1 MNKVQLLECGL
12 IRKGIAV
19 TAAMFLAMASSAV
32 AQQAI
37 PSPPPEAPPGATA
50 VNAQGTLAPSTTAA
64 ATAERV
70 IVTGSNIPTAE
81 EVGAEPVD
89 TYNRET
95 MSKSGERTTEQF
107 LQSIPTVNANVVPQ
121 SNNENGSNTAVGA
134 ATVALR
140 GFDSRATLIL
150 IDGRRVAPYPTGND
164 PGLVNVMFVDLNS
177 IPAAAIESIEIL
189 KDGASTTYGADAV
202 AGVVNIKLRHDYQN
216 GAEASVQYGN
226 TEHEDSSEFI
236 ASAIFGVGNDTTNV
250 TGVLNYYHRDSIANR
265 DRAYSAVAPFLS
277 SNTSPYNLQLSGDVA
292 AAAGGLNLNS
302 VEFAG
307 APSGTNGLAPASTYL
322 YNATHRV
329 RSASGQL
336 PGFNFNEFSLSYP
349 ESERYGVYL
358 SGDHKIFGDQMVAYA
373 NGFYQNVKTHNE
385 LAPPAT
391 GSFQTAGQVTLA
403 IPPQSPI
410 APGAEP
416 PNTPTHAETGVPAD
430 AFNPFNPFQQIIS
443 GGTRARLAEF
453 GNRLFDNETD
463 AWLSTIG
470 VKGDKLFDGTW
481 GYDAGFRYSQLKNVQ
496 TGQQVSI
503 SRFNQILNQN
513 DAIFQPGGVLAGQ
526 PAFNPFGDFRVPIA
540 SNQATIEFARAH
552 PKDEDFSKLA
562 TLDGNIYTTSLFE
575 LPAGGVGFA
584 VGGQFRRETLE
595 ENPDELNV
603 KGDIAGN
610 SPVPPAR
617 GGRKS
622 YSFYAEARVPFFGEN
637 FTFPGLYSLEFT
649 YGVRFEEFL
658 NNDSNVLVPKFG
670 MRWQPFD
677 GQLTIRSTWGE
688 GYREPSLEE
697 LFGSPLSGLEFS
709 HDPMNKGAFEPETN
723 VLISS
728 NKNLQPEDSRTFTAG
743 FVYTPKYVPGLDL
756 SVDFW
761 DTERIGV
768 VTAPIADQVLQ
779 RELTGTLLPG
789 EAVERDIGGNIT
801 RILIQNQ
808 NIGNQESRGFDF
820 TLQYQKPTPWGTF
833 TSLTQATYLDEFIFQ
848 GFIIR
853 EFGPT
858 NGNLAGRTTD
868 PGASNEGWYKWKGT
882 SQLDWNWNHIDIV
895 GTVRYWDGFHEFTPG
910 NGGNVHPH
918 WVDQRFFFDLQA
930 TYDFSGLV
938 PVENKPVPGYSKD
951 AKAVARG
958 KDGKATETASAQ
970 TANYGVP
977 AWQRF
982 LFQGTSITIG
992 CNNVFDQDPPKAW
1005 GEGGNAT
1012 GYPGYTYDATNRFW
1026 YARLTKKF

>member
-12 IRKGIAV
+12 FRKGIAV

-95 MSKSGERTTEQF
+95 MSKSGQRTTEQF

-177 IPAAAIESIEIL
+177 IPAAAIDSIEIL

-329 RSASGQL
+329 RSATGQL

-358 SGDHKIFGDQMVAYA
+358 SGDHKIFGDQMVFYA
-373 NGFYQNVKTHNE
+373 DGFYQNVKTHNE

-503 SRFNQILNQN
+503 SRFNQILNQA
-513 DAIFQPGGVLAGQ
+513 DPIFDPTSPQFIGTTT
-526 PAFNPFGDFRVPIA
+526 AFNPFGDYRNPIP
-540 SNQATIEFARAH
+540 SNEATVNFARVH
-552 PKDEDFSKLA
+552 PKDEDTSKLW
-562 TLDGNIYTTSLFE
+562 TLDATIYTTALFN
-575 LPAGGVGFA
+575 LPAGGVGLAF
-584 VGGQFRRETLE
+584 GGQFRRESLTE
-595 ENPDELNV
+595 TPDMLNV
-603 KGDIAGN
+603 EGDIVGN
-610 SPVPPAR
+610 SPVPPAQ
-617 GGRKS
+617 GGRKT
-622 YSFYAEARVPFFGEN
+622 YAFYAETRIPIFSPVTSTYSRGDGKNPQLLSETRAAI
-637 FTFPGLYSLEFT
+637 PGFYSLEFT
-649 YGVRFEEFL
+649 AGARFEDFE
-658 NNDSNVLVPKFG
+658 NNNTNVLVPKVG

-677 GQLTIRSTWGE
+677 EQLTLRATWGE
-688 GYREPSLEE
+688 GFREPSLEE
-697 LFGSPLSGLEFS
+697 LFSSPTSTLEVT
-709 HDPMNKGAFEPETN
+709 HDPLNGGLLESETN
-723 VLISS
+723 TLISS
-728 NKNLQPEDSRTFTAG
+728 NPNLQPEDSRSFRSEEHT
-743 FVYTPKYVPGLDL
+743 
-756 SVDFW
+756 S
-761 DTERIGV
+761 E
-768 VTAPIADQVLQ
+768 LQ
-779 RELTGTLLPG
+779 
-789 EAVERDIGGNIT
+789 
-801 RILIQNQ
+801 
-808 NIGNQESRGFDF
+808 
-820 TLQYQKPTPWGTF
+820 
-833 TSLTQATYLDEFIFQ
+833 
-848 GFIIR
+848 
-853 EFGPT
+853 
-858 NGNLAGRTTD
+858 
-868 PGASNEGWYKWKGT
+868 
-882 SQLDWNWNHIDIV
+882 
-895 GTVRYWDGFHEFTPG
+895 
-910 NGGNVHPH
+910 
-918 WVDQRFFFDLQA
+918 
-930 TYDFSGLV
+930 
-938 PVENKPVPGYSKD
+938 
-951 AKAVARG
+951 
-958 KDGKATETASAQ
+958 
-970 TANYGVP
+970 
-977 AWQRF
+977 
-982 LFQGTSITIG
+982 
-992 CNNVFDQDPPKAW
+992 
-1005 GEGGNAT
+1005 
-1012 GYPGYTYDATNRFW
+1012 
-1026 YARLTKKF
+1026 

>member
-513 DAIFQPGGVLAGQ
+513 DAIFQTGGVL
-526 PAFNPFGDFRVPIA
+526 
-540 SNQATIEFARAH
+540 
-552 PKDEDFSKLA
+552 
-562 TLDGNIYTTSLFE
+562 
-575 LPAGGVGFA
+575 
-584 VGGQFRRETLE
+584 
-595 ENPDELNV
+595 
-603 KGDIAGN
+603 
-610 SPVPPAR
+610 
-617 GGRKS
+617 
-622 YSFYAEARVPFFGEN
+622 
-637 FTFPGLYSLEFT
+637 
-649 YGVRFEEFL
+649 
-658 NNDSNVLVPKFG
+658 
-670 MRWQPFD
+670 
-677 GQLTIRSTWGE
+677 
-688 GYREPSLEE
+688 
-697 LFGSPLSGLEFS
+697 
-709 HDPMNKGAFEPETN
+709 
-723 VLISS
+723 
-728 NKNLQPEDSRTFTAG
+728 
-743 FVYTPKYVPGLDL
+743 
-756 SVDFW
+756 
-761 DTERIGV
+761 
-768 VTAPIADQVLQ
+768 
-779 RELTGTLLPG
+779 
-789 EAVERDIGGNIT
+789 
-801 RILIQNQ
+801 
-808 NIGNQESRGFDF
+808 
-820 TLQYQKPTPWGTF
+820 
-833 TSLTQATYLDEFIFQ
+833 
-848 GFIIR
+848 
-853 EFGPT
+853 
-858 NGNLAGRTTD
+858 
-868 PGASNEGWYKWKGT
+868 
-882 SQLDWNWNHIDIV
+882 
-895 GTVRYWDGFHEFTPG
+895 
-910 NGGNVHPH
+910 
-918 WVDQRFFFDLQA
+918 
-930 TYDFSGLV
+930 
-938 PVENKPVPGYSKD
+938 
-951 AKAVARG
+951 
-958 KDGKATETASAQ
+958 
-970 TANYGVP
+970 
-977 AWQRF
+977 
-982 LFQGTSITIG
+982 
-992 CNNVFDQDPPKAW
+992 
-1005 GEGGNAT
+1005 
-1012 GYPGYTYDATNRFW
+1012 
-1026 YARLTKKF
+1026 